1 MTTGDLQLF
10 TETHLM
16 WCSWWSRELWPFNR
30 SYKWASC
37 FSLNFLLNCMEIN
50 HVKIYLHILNAYINI
65 STFSNKSNVW
75 LRICLWRCAKW
86 TGSSIFSALTEHS
99 NGFIHLCL
107 IHPFTPIHT
116 HSCNHVFL
124 SISYFL
130 FNIYYIYSH
139 TLWRMHQR
147 VTWGVL
153 PKDIWHENCSW
164 NRDQT
169 PTFQLVND
177 LI

>member
-37 FSLNFLLNCMEIN
+37 FSLSFLLNCTEIN
-50 HVKIYLHILNAYINI
+50 HVKIYLHILNAYFNI
-65 STFSNKSNVW
+65 FKQKQRLAVDMFVEVCDFSTDNNDSPTALNGLVST
-75 LRICLWRCAKW
+75 KW

-107 IHPFTPIHT
+107 IHPFIPIHAITFSYLLAIFNLIYIIYIHT
-116 HSCNHVFL
+116 HSDEC
-124 SISYFL
+124 
-130 FNIYYIYSH
+130 
-139 TLWRMHQR
+139 TR
-147 VTWGVL
+147 
-153 PKDIWHENCSW
+153 E
-164 NRDQT
+164 
-169 PTFQLVND
+169 
-177 LI
+177 